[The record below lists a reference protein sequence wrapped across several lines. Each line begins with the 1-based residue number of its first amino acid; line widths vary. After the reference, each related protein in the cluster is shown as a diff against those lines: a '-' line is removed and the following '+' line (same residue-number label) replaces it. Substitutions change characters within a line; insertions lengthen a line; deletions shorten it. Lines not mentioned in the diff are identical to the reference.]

1 MELEL
6 SDLTYPIADMKNFQI
21 TYSIITTVKPSSYR
35 ESGLSLKSLMPQ
47 DLVILL
53 ICILYIKYS
62 LIFKLHFC

>member
-35 ESGLSLKSLMPQ
+35 ESGLSLKSLMAQ